1 MWVTVALESHTYG
14 VVSIVTRVRH
24 TCTQYAG
31 TQLFSVF
38 ICVHHNCGQ
47 FGKRW
52 PSFST
57 FHFLSITLSWT
68 FTRVAKF
75 RPSSSSLQFPVNR
88 YYLQVH
94 LCACCNSN
102 IYIYACVYTFPR
114 EWFSFN
120 SSWPSFLRTKSNE
133 VRFRSVKTRI
143 WNIATIILSAVNV
156 IHIFIHFERV
166 NFHPI

>member
-102 IYIYACVYTFPR
+102 IYIYMRVCIPFHENGFP
-114 EWFSFN
+114 
-120 SSWPSFLRTKSNE
+120 L
-133 VRFRSVKTRI
+133 TRRDP
-143 WNIATIILSAVNV
+143 AS
-156 IHIFIHFERV
+156 FER
-166 NFHPI
+166 NRTRLDFDRWKLEYELSRPLFSPQWM

>member
-1 MWVTVALESHTYG
+1 MWVTFALESHTYG

-24 TCTQYAG
+24 TCTQYG

-38 ICVHHNCGQ
+38 ICVYHNCGQ

-57 FHFLSITLSWT
+57 FHFLSVTLSWT

-75 RPSSSSLQFPVNR
+75 RPSPSLQFPVNR

-94 LCACCNSN
+94 FCACCNFN
-102 IYIYACVYTFPR
+102 IYIYYIRVCIPFHENGFPLTCR
-114 EWFSFN
+114 DPGSN
-120 SSWPSFLRTKSNE
+120 RTKLDLDRWKLDEIS
-133 VRFRSVKTRI
+133 RPL
-143 WNIATIILSAVNV
+143 LS
-156 IHIFIHFERV
+156 
-166 NFHPI
+166 PQCM

>member
-1 MWVTVALESHTYG
+1 MSDVCIGISYG

-24 TCTQYAG
+24 TCTQYG

-38 ICVHHNCGQ
+38 ICVYHNCGQ

-57 FHFLSITLSWT
+57 FHFLSVTLSWT

-75 RPSSSSLQFPVNR
+75 RPSPSLQFPVNR

-102 IYIYACVYTFPR
+102 IYIYILYSCVYTFPR
-114 EWFSFN
+114 ERFSFN
-120 SSWPSFLRTKSNE
+120 LSWPRFKSNE
-133 VRFRSVKTRI
+133 VRFGSVKTR
-143 WNIATIILSAVNV
+143 WNIETITLSSVYV
-156 IHIFIHFERV
+156 IFIHFERV